1 MLMTSMRPTAWK
13 NTPGTV
19 EQCAPNTATRY
30 HRFDMLNYVLKL
42 DGKVIMHSPDP
53 KVLMRSAA
61 QLPRILAH
69 RVIVT
74 QEKPGE
80 IKNP

>member
-1 MLMTSMRPTAWK
+1 MLTISTRPTGSK
-13 NTPGTV
+13 NTRGTV
-19 EQCAPNTATRY
+19 EQCALNTATRY
-30 HRFDMLNYVLKL
+30 RRFDMLNYVLKL
-42 DGKVIMHSPDP
+42 DGKVIMYSPDP

>member
-1 MLMTSMRPTAWK
+1 
-13 NTPGTV
+13 
-19 EQCAPNTATRY
+19 
-30 HRFDMLNYVLKL
+30 MLNYVLKL
-42 DGKVIMHSPDP
+42 DGKVIMYSPDP

>member
-1 MLMTSMRPTAWK
+1 M
-13 NTPGTV
+13 
-19 EQCAPNTATRY
+19 ATRY

-42 DGKVIMHSPDP
+42 DGKVIMYSPDP

-61 QLPRILAH
+61 KLPRILAH